1 LRTHDDAV
9 FRELTHAYRSELL
22 VHCYRIV
29 GSVQDAEDLVQE
41 TLLAAWR
48 ALDRFEGRGLTG
60 SHAQPERRRLESG
73 VREIKGGDMA
83 VGVLTA
89 APDFTKE
96 IYDQVTEKMF
106 GHSAPI
112 REDEA
117 PEGLIV
123 HSAGQGQ
130 QGYYVYDIW
139 ESREAFERFME
150 EKLGP
155 ALAEVMG
162 GPPPESGAPQYFP
175 IDVLV
180 IPH

>member
-1 LRTHDDAV
+1 
-9 FRELTHAYRSELL
+9 
-22 VHCYRIV
+22 
-29 GSVQDAEDLVQE
+29 
-41 TLLAAWR
+41 
-48 ALDRFEGRGLTG
+48 
-60 SHAQPERRRLESG
+60 
-73 VREIKGGDMA
+73 MA
-83 VGVLTA
+83 VGVLSA
-89 APDFTKE
+89 APEFTKE
-96 IYDQVTEKMF
+96 FYDGVTEKMF
-106 GHSAPI
+106 GHTPM
-112 REDEA
+112 REGDS

-123 HSAGQGQ
+123 HSAGQGD

-180 IPH
+180 IPN

>member
-1 LRTHDDAV
+1 
-9 FRELTHAYRSELL
+9 
-22 VHCYRIV
+22 
-29 GSVQDAEDLVQE
+29 
-41 TLLAAWR
+41 
-48 ALDRFEGRGLTG
+48 
-60 SHAQPERRRLESG
+60 
-73 VREIKGGDMA
+73 MA

-89 APDFTKE
+89 APEFTKE
-96 IYDQVTEKMF
+96 IYDNVTEKMF
-106 GHSAPI
+106 GHPSPM

-123 HSAGQGQ
+123 HSSGRGE

-155 ALAEVMG
+155 AIGEVMG
-162 GPPPESGAPQYFP
+162 GSRPEGGAPQYFP
-175 IDVLV
+175 IEVLV